1 MMTKPPVKPE
11 LGPFAI
17 IDAILAEGQ
26 RSASSRIFERLP
38 KCR

>member
-1 MMTKPPVKPE
+1 MITKPPVKPE

-26 RSASSRIFERLP
+26 KVSFEP
-38 KCR
+38 DF